1 MVEVK
6 RMICY
11 PFSMPFSAGHPRSEL
26 SVGEVARRSGLSVSA
41 VHFYE
46 AKDLIAGWRSPG
58 NQRRFRRGVLRR
70 IAFIR
75 VAQRAGV
82 SLSEI
87 RAVLATLPDD
97 RAPSREDWQRLASGW
112 RAEIEERIFRL
123 TQLRDRFD
131 DCIGCGCLSLEVCPL
146 RNPDDRLADEGP
158 GPRLLERLRKVRRR
172 QRSPLPSSLPV
183 R

>member
-1 MVEVK
+1 
-6 RMICY
+6 
-11 PFSMPFSAGHPRSEL
+11 MPLSAGHPQYEL
-26 SVGEVARRSGLSVSA
+26 SVGEIARRSGLSVSA

-46 AKDLIAGWRSPG
+46 KKGLITGWRSPG

-87 RAVLATLPDD
+87 QAVLATLPDN
-97 RAPSREDWQRLASGW
+97 RAPSREDWQRLASLW
-112 RAEIEERIFRL
+112 RTEVEERIFRL

-131 DCIGCGCLSLEVCPL
+131 DCIGCGCLSLDVCPL
-146 RNPDDRLADEGP
+146 RNPDDRLADEGA
-158 GPRLLERLRKVRRR
+158 GPRLLERRQMARRAD
-172 QRSPLPSSLPV
+172 
-183 R
+183 